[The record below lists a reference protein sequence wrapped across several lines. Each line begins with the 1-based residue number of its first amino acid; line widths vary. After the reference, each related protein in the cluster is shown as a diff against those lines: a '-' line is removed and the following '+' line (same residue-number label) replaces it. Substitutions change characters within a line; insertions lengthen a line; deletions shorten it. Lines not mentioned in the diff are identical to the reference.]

1 MKIPDYN
8 KKIKHP
14 TYLKMQEEIKRLK
27 EEYMILQNASDKVE
41 EEKNKEIERL
51 KEDIRVFKFTIK
63 TQQEQIQELIAREE
77 KTIEYIENNSQIYID
92 TRGEELEEID
102 EFNNLCKPS
111 KLLDILKGSDK
122 E

>member
-27 EEYMILQNASDKVE
+27 EEYVILQNASDEVE
-41 EEKNKEIERL
+41 EEKDKEIKRLKDDNNELRELLEYKNDRIERL
-51 KEDIRVFKFTIK
+51 NNIINGMEKFFQYAYDNEVRPLNDRKVSVWTICLDK
-63 TQQEQIQELIAREE
+63 LQE
-77 KTIEYIENNSQIYID
+77 
-92 TRGEELEEID
+92 
-102 EFNNLCKPS
+102 
-111 KLLDILKGSDK
+111 LKGSDK